1 MKDKEL
7 VILAYSGGLDTSV
20 AIPWLKENYN
30 AEVITVTADL
40 GQDSVDNDLKEK
52 AHKAGA
58 LRSYIIDG
66 KDTFID
72 EFVWPS
78 LRASAIYEGQYPL
91 ATALGRPLIARYL
104 VEIALKEGGTAIAHG
119 CTGKGNDQVRI
130 DVGVATLAPQLRI
143 IAPAREWGMDREQEI
158 EYGEKRGLQLPVTRK
173 SLYSIDENIWGRSIE
188 SGPLEDPWHEPP
200 EEIYSWTRSI
210 TQAPDEPTYVEIDF
224 IKGVPVALD
233 GKSLSGVDLVTKL
246 NSLAGSNGIGRLDHL
261 ENRLIGI
268 KSREVYE
275 SPAAIVLHLSHA
287 ALETLTL
294 VKEQQRFKAFASQQY
309 SDMVYNGL
317 WYSSHRRDLD
327 VYISSTQEYVTGK
340 IRVKLQK
347 GSCVVVG
354 RSSPNALYD
363 YELATYDESDRFDHS
378 SAEGFIKLFGLPY
391 KTQTL
396 RQG

>member
-1 MKDKEL
+1 VKDKEL

-233 GKSLSGVDLVTKL
+233 GKSFSGVDLVTKL